1 MIWDLKIN
9 VLFFYET
16 MNVLK
21 LYKNMTIQKF
31 KYLMNRLTAV
41 MLLKIGYLMYTNR
54 QLFLRGNDMQLSVS
68 GKMQRQYEE
77 SLHIV
82 VPFIL

>member
-1 MIWDLKIN
+1 
-9 VLFFYET
+9 
-16 MNVLK
+16 
-21 LYKNMTIQKF
+21 
-31 KYLMNRLTAV
+31 MNRLTAV

-77 SLHIV
+77 FLHIV